1 MKFATLRLAGALR
14 PALVAL
20 DAGYASPV
28 RSARGATV
36 HDLQQLLEMPAL
48 QAADIEVDTGVRVPL
63 DQAVFAAPLP
73 RPRRNLMCV
82 GKNYHAHAQEFT
94 RSGFDSSARNASEAI
109 PEHPIVFKKFPE
121 TVIATG
127 EDIVC
132 PRPHADSLDYE
143 AEIAV
148 VIGTGGQGIAQAYAM
163 RHVWGYALAND
174 VTSRDMQG
182 RHKQWFLGKSLDTL
196 CPMGPWIT
204 TADELDGAAI
214 DVRCWVN
221 GELRQSAN
229 TRDLI
234 FNIPVLIATIS
245 AAITLLPGDVILTG
259 TPAGVGIGFT
269 PPRFL
274 QSGDEVR
281 IEATGLG
288 TLVNRVR

>member
-1 MKFATLRLAGALR
+1 MKFATLRLAGALV
-14 PALVAL
+14 PALV
-20 DAGYASPV
+20 DTEAGLATPIRAAHGEKVAS
-28 RSARGATV
+28 
-36 HDLQQLLEMPAL
+36 LQQLLEMPTLQPADLVLDAGAGVAL
-48 QAADIEVDTGVRVPL
+48 EGAP
-63 DQAVFAAPLP
+63 FAAPLQ
-73 RPRRNLMCV
+73 PRRNILCV

-109 PEHPIVFKKFPE
+109 PEHPIVFTKFPE

-127 EDIVC
+127 EHIVC

-148 VIGTGGQGIAQAYAM
+148 VIGTGGQGIAQADAM

-182 RHKQWFLGKSLDTL
+182 RHKQWFLGKSLDTF

-204 TADELDGAAI
+204 TSGELDGAAI
-214 DVRCWVN
+214 DLRCWVN

-245 AAITLLPGDVILTG
+245 AAITLLPGDIILTG
-259 TPAGVGIGFT
+259 TPAGVGIGFQ

-274 QSGDEVR
+274 KSGDEVR
-281 IEATGLG
+281 IEAPGLG